1 MPMSQPVSLEQVS
14 VNSASHVDVSAAAAP
29 HTLLQALVQ
38 GSLLSEV
45 VPRTLS
51 ILEQAPLASAGC
63 FRGDLLRG
71 LMAVPASFWT
81 RSPELYQRYRSVLH
95 DGAALRWS
103 LAPEERDEFWSSLD
117 LARIVSSGEHRAD

>member
-1 MPMSQPVSLEQVS
+1 MSPEESLATA
-14 VNSASHVDVSAAAAP
+14 NADVAP
-29 HTLLQALVQ
+29 RALLQALVQ

-63 FRGDLLRG
+63 FRGDLLRA
-71 LMAVPASFWT
+71 LLAVPATFWS
-81 RSPELYQRYRSVLH
+81 RQPALYQRYRTVLH

-103 LAPEERDEFWSSLD
+103 LDPAERDEFWSSLD
-117 LARIVSSGEHRAD
+117 LSRIAAAGQQRAD